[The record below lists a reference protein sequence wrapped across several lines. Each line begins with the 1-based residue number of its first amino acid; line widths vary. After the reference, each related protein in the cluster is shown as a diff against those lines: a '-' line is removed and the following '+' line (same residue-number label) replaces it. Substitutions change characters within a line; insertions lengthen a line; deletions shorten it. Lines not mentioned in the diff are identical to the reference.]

1 MLKNISE
8 QTCKIYLGVKLSTID
23 FSCLNDNGITHLG
36 QTETSGVE
44 LSLYNLLDICI
55 YLRIKKIKIQRK
67 KEIKKKD
74 TNIKLPGLPKIAR
87 LEKRTNLILKLN
99 IWQEPQRGAP

>member
-36 QTETSGVE
+36 QTETNGVE

-55 YLRIKKIKIQRK
+55 YLRIKKIKI
-67 KEIKKKD
+67 
-74 TNIKLPGLPKIAR
+74 
-87 LEKRTNLILKLN
+87 
-99 IWQEPQRGAP
+99 